1 MKITYDTNH
10 TFAVCAYKD
19 SPYLE
24 ECIRSL
30 TEQKVPTNIILC
42 TSTPSPYI
50 QDLADKY
57 QIPVYVREGKSD
69 IQDDWNF
76 AYDTA
81 KTQYVTIA
89 HQDDI
94 YGAEY
99 TKVLFEKM
107 AKYRDMSMF
116 FCSYEAIKGTT
127 RDAKERSSMVK
138 RLLCLPVSF
147 TPFAHWKWLKKSCI
161 CMGNSI
167 SCPMITYNKNI
178 VGDTPFQSKL
188 KYALDWEMNLKV
200 ACMPGRF
207 VYEKKPLGFYR
218 IHEQATS
225 KEFILNN
232 KKEQEDIEMFCH
244 FWPMWLVKG
253 IMVFYKKSYS
263 AYD

>member
-1 MKITYDTNH
+1 MRPQYDTNH

-24 ECIRSL
+24 ESIRSL
-30 TEQKVPTNIILC
+30 TEQEVPTNIILC

-50 QDLADKY
+50 EELAAKY
-57 QIPVYVREGKSD
+57 EIPVYVREGKSD

-81 KTQYVTIA
+81 KTQFVTIA

-94 YGAEY
+94 YGSEY
-99 TKVLFEKM
+99 TKVLLENIR
-107 AKYRDMSMF
+107 KYPDMSMF
-116 FCSYEAIKGTT
+116 FCSYDAIKGRTT
-127 RDAKERSSMVK
+127 ESKERSSMVK
-138 RLLCLPVSF
+138 RLLCIPVSF
-147 TPFAHWKWLKKSCI
+147 TAVAHWKWIKKSCL

-167 SCPMITYNKNI
+167 SCPMITYNKNL
-178 VGDTPFQSKL
+178 VGNTIFQSKL
-188 KYALDWEMNLKV
+188 KYALDWEMNLKI

-207 VYEKKPLGFYR
+207 VYEKRPLGYYR
-218 IHEQATS
+218 IHEGATS
-225 KEFILNN
+225 KEFILNH
-232 KKEQEDIEMFCH
+232 KKEQEDIEMFRH
-244 FWPMWLVKG
+244 FWPMWLVKL

>member
-1 MKITYDTNH
+1 
-10 TFAVCAYKD
+10 
-19 SPYLE
+19 
-24 ECIRSL
+24 
-30 TEQKVPTNIILC
+30 
-42 TSTPSPYI
+42 
-50 QDLADKY
+50 
-57 QIPVYVREGKSD
+57 
-69 IQDDWNF
+69 
-76 AYDTA
+76 
-81 KTQYVTIA
+81 
-89 HQDDI
+89 
-94 YGAEY
+94 
-99 TKVLFEKM
+99 
-107 AKYRDMSMF
+107 
-116 FCSYEAIKGTT
+116 
-127 RDAKERSSMVK
+127 
-138 RLLCLPVSF
+138 
-147 TPFAHWKWLKKSCI
+147 
-161 CMGNSI
+161 MGNSI